1 MPQSRSSSSGTSAR
15 KTTKRTTT
23 QAKSAATRTPASAKA
38 GASKTAR
45 SARAGGAKAG
55 AKTAAKSTGSTAK
68 AARTGAKATKP
79 AARVGAK
86 RTVSG
91 AKAGGTRTA
100 KAPTRGG
107 VADSLAS
114 FGEQL
119 VNRVIKPLDL
129 VLLTRER
136 IQETVDDAAARG
148 RVTRDD
154 ANELVAE
161 LVRRGRQQ
169 TDDILSDFEQA
180 LGRGRE
186 QIETATKRAR
196 RAEPVDRIV
205 RTADKAR
212 RSVGVGPSFPIL
224 GYDDLT
230 AGQVDERIKEG
241 LTPAQLRKVRD
252 HERRH
257 ANRKSVLAAIET
269 ALG

>member
-1 MPQSRSSSSGTSAR
+1 MPQSRSSSSTGRSGGSGSGRPR
-15 KTTKRTTT
+15 KPTTAAKRAAPGAKRTTT
-23 QAKSAATRTPASAKA
+23 QAKSTRTA
-38 GASKTAR
+38 GT
-45 SARAGGAKAG
+45 AKAG
-55 AKTAAKSTGSTAK
+55 AKATKTTAK
-68 AARTGAKATKP
+68 AGAKATKTT
-79 AARVGAK
+79 AKAGAK
-86 RTVSG
+86 RTATS
-91 AKAGGTRTA
+91 ARAASTRTA
-100 KAPTRGG
+100 KTAKRSG

-119 VNRVIKPLDL
+119 VNRVIRPLDL
-129 VLLTRER
+129 VMLTRER
-136 IQETVDDAAARG
+136 IQETVDEAAARG
-148 RVTRDD
+148 RVTRED

-161 LVRRGRQQ
+161 LVKRGRAQ
-169 TDDILSDFEQA
+169 TDDILSEFEQV

-196 RAEPVDRIV
+196 RTEPVDRIV

-230 AGQVDERIKEG
+230 AGQVAERIKEG

-252 HERRH
+252 YERRH
-257 ANRKSVLAAIET
+257 ANRKSVLAAIEA